1 MHKHAQRRLSLS
13 ILSLGTIAVYPYV
26 IEISPISFQ
35 AAAIVIFLFCMIEI
49 TAYSLIEKLRLLIY
63 SLTICA
69 GTGGFMLMKIFDPV
83 WVIFDSKWML
93 SLFLFFLIQMITP
106 GDLKK
111 SMLSLY
117 LGLFFGHAATVILL
131 NKWGMDMPIGSPEI
145 LDIAAY
151 VSTAFLA
158 LEGMKVV
165 SGYFEAKQNVGKG
178 KQG

>member
-1 MHKHAQRRLSLS
+1 MEKHAPRRFSLS

-26 IEISPISFQ
+26 IDISTLSIQ
-35 AAAIVIFLFCMIEI
+35 VAAIVIFLFCMIEL
-49 TAYSLIEKLRLLIY
+49 TSYSLLEKLKLLIY

-83 WVIFDSKWML
+83 WVIFDPKWML
-93 SLFLFFLIQMITP
+93 SLFLFFLIQMMTP

-117 LGLFFGHAATVILL
+117 LGLFFGHAATAILL
-131 NKWGMDMPIGSPEI
+131 NQWGMNMPIGSPEI
-145 LDIAAY
+145 LDVAAY
-151 VSTAFLA
+151 VSTIFLA
-158 LEGMKVV
+158 IEGMKVI
-165 SGYFEAKQNVGKG
+165 SGYFEAKQNIGKG